1 MPAEI
6 TRCPAAILWDMD
18 GVLADTTQIHY
29 QSWRQAL
36 EAFGASLDLDQFLGT
51 FGCKPADTD
60 ARLIPP
66 GHRQN
71 AADIRRLKDELFD
84 RFAAVELHCTPG
96 LPYWLDYFD
105 DRCPQAVATS
115 AVRENAEM
123 LLGILGI
130 RGYFQLLSCSD
141 NLPGKPD
148 PAVYLNAARLLGV
161 KPENCLVFEDSPEG
175 IEAARRANIPVI
187 AVCTSN
193 PATALTH
200 ADLVLPDL
208 SCLTEPMLNQL
219 VLDRS
224 SFFTS

>member
-6 TRCPAAILWDMD
+6 THCPAAVLWDMD
-18 GVLADTTQIHY
+18 GVLADTTQLHY

-66 GHRQN
+66 EHRQN
-71 AADIRRLKDELFD
+71 AAAIRRLKDELFD
-84 RFAAVELHCTPG
+84 RFAALELHCTPG
-96 LPYWLDYFD
+96 LPYWLDYFSR
-105 DRCPQAVATS
+105 RCPQAVATS

-130 RGYFQLLSCSD
+130 RGRFQLLSCSD

-161 KPENCLVFEDSPEG
+161 NPAHCLVFEDSPEG

-187 AVCTSN
+187 AICTSN
-193 PATALTH
+193 PAEALSR

-219 VLDRS
+219 VLERNS
-224 SFFTS
+224 LSAS